1 MAPYAKTAKVINVR
15 PLTCWT
21 PRENSCK
28 YLKIAAKEMDDFN
41 MPKKL
46 ENIKSLDPLLYS
58 HLTHQKYIRIK

>member
-1 MAPYAKTAKVINVR
+1 MLHRKMTYMAPYAKTAKVINVR

-41 MPKKL
+41 MPKK
-46 ENIKSLDPLLYS
+46 
-58 HLTHQKYIRIK
+58 

>member
-1 MAPYAKTAKVINVR
+1 MAPHAKIAKVTNVC

-41 MPKKL
+41 MLK
-46 ENIKSLDPLLYS
+46 I
-58 HLTHQKYIRIK
+58 